1 MLGQVADFE
10 PFGLGDGTVRN
21 RLFAHD
27 LLNQGG
33 LAGPITA
40 HQGNTVLSLDIEGDP
55 FIEGVIGK
63 APSQVIGL

>member
-10 PFGLGDGTVRN
+10 SFGLGDRTVRN

-55 FIEGVIGK
+55 FVESVIGK